1 MSVNIKGLMGMKLI
15 WGATVGTALIFI
27 FVGILFWGG
36 FNWAMEM
43 TNTEEF
49 CIGCHEM
56 KDNVYE
62 EYKSTVHYSNRSGV
76 RATCPDCHVPKEWTY
91 KIMRKIQASNE
102 LWHKMLGTIDTRE
115 KFQEKRLE
123 LAKNEWARM
132 KKTDSR
138 ECRNCHNFEY
148 MSSPLQK
155 PRARKQHTNA
165 MQRGQTC
172 IDCHKGI
179 AHHDVREL
187 LSEEELDALEAP
199 NPERAKPEGHL
210 REAMNDYQRAM
221 EEKEKNGGSKAQKCP
236 APNPSAAPLTEP
248 CENPSGEGSADAG
261 ASAGG
266 FGLDWSAAP
275 ERTITLMYPGNAS
288 MEWILGKR
296 HGGKNAFKSGD
307 RCVDCHDEEMDV
319 VGENVVTGANKYLE
333 KKEGI
338 PGKRGSIPV
347 SVQALYDDADLY
359 LKFQWP
365 DAEHVAMADIEGG
378 KMDPENAMK
387 LAFMLSSDDVE
398 YAAQSGCWGTC
409 HHDARSMPDTP
420 EAGAL
425 SDISAQLNV
434 DNGVTKYIKESRSKI
449 NTKTRGGKKLG
460 GWDKLLDEEEIKTAM
475 NDGLIMDLVRYKSGS
490 KTVEDGFILAERV
503 MEGGQGAEV
512 NAVLSGGYWTVEVK
526 RKLQSDQLGDVSL
539 ATDQLYNFG
548 FAIHDDY
555 TNARFHHVSLGYKI
569 GFDNADAE
577 VNAVRVK

>member
-1 MSVNIKGLMGMKLI
+1 MSINIKELMGMKLI
-15 WGATVGTALIFI
+15 WGATIGTALIFI
-27 FVGILFWGG
+27 FIGILFWGG

-43 TNTEEF
+43 TNTEKF

-91 KIMRKIQASNE
+91 KIIRKIKASNE
-102 LWHKMLGTIDTRE
+102 LLHKALGTIDTRE
-115 KFQEKRLE
+115 KFQAKRLQ

-132 KKTDSR
+132 KATDSR

-165 MQRGQTC
+165 MQSGQTC

-179 AHHDVREL
+179 AHEDVRDL

-199 NPERAKPEGHL
+199 NPALARPMGHL
-210 REAMNDYQRAM
+210 KEAMNDYQRAM
-221 EEKEKNGGSKAQKCP
+221 AEKEQNSAEKPQKCP
-236 APNPSAAPLTEP
+236 DHKPEP
-248 CENPSGEGSADAG
+248 CLSGGSAGAPA
-261 ASAGG
+261 ASAQSSGDSS
-266 FGLDWSAAP
+266 GLGMDWSAAP
-275 ERTITLMYPGNAS
+275 ERNIVLFYPGTSS

-296 HGGKNAFKSGD
+296 HGGKNAFKAGD
-307 RCVDCHDEEMDV
+307 RCSECHDEEAVD

-333 KKEGI
+333 QEGGI

-347 SVQALYDDADLY
+347 TVQAQYDDENLY
-359 LKFQWP
+359 MRFQWA
-365 DAEHVAMADIEGG
+365 DGEHTDMPGVDGG

-387 LAFMLSSDDVE
+387 LAMMFSTDDVE

-409 HHDARSMPDTP
+409 HHDASTMPDAP
-420 EAGAL
+420 EEGAFGDVA
-425 SDISAQLNV
+425 SRINV
-434 DNGVTKYIKESRSKI
+434 EGGITKYIAESRTKI

-460 GWDKLLDEEEIKTAM
+460 GWDKLKDEAEVKAAM
-475 NDGLIMDLVRYKSGS
+475 DEGLIMDLIRYKSGS

-503 MEGGQGAEV
+503 MEGGQGAEIS
-512 NAVLSGGYWTVEVK
+512 ATLSDGTWVLEMK
-526 RKLQSDQLGDVSL
+526 RKLKSNQLGDVSL
-539 ATDQLYNFG
+539 ATDQVYNFG

-555 TNARFHHVSLGYKI
+555 ANSRFHHVSLGYKI
-569 GFDNADAE
+569 GFDNSEVE
-577 VNAVRVK
+577 VNAVRTK